1 MMRPETSVFTLGAVN
16 VSQGRLFAPMDD
28 WVTRLGEWLEYG
40 GDLLG
45 LAWFTAALA
54 TVGVIPALIRRNKT
68 DLILLVYVLGFFV
81 LHWIGAFFTFDRYFL
96 PLVPP
101 MAILSARGVV
111 WGMSQIKILE
121 TTRLAYAYGLVGILI
136 VVFGMTGYHDPRA
149 DSYHGENEQGILEL
163 AAYIHEKPL
172 GTIIYDRWLG
182 WEMGYYLG
190 AWNDKR
196 SVYYPEPADLAAD
209 ALLNP
214 DRAPRYLI
222 APSTQDVDDWLD
234 GLAKNGFEITL
245 DYKHDGYVSYEIIP
259 PAGDEGA

>member
-1 MMRPETSVFTLGAVN
+1 VGDWGS
-16 VSQGRLFAPMDD
+16 RLS
-28 WVTRLGEWLEYG
+28 EWLEHG

-45 LAWFTAALA
+45 SAWFTAALSIA
-54 TVGVIPALIRRNKT
+54 GVIPPLIRRHKT
-68 DLILLVYVLGFFV
+68 DLILLVYVLGFFA
-81 LHWIGAFFTFDRYFL
+81 LHWIGAFFTFDRYLL

-111 WGMSQIKILE
+111 WGVSQIRILE
-121 TTRLAYAYGLVGILI
+121 TSRLGYAYGLISIVIVIL
-136 VVFGMTGYHDPRA
+136 GLTGYHDPRA
-149 DSYHGENEQGILEL
+149 DSYHGESEQGILEF
-163 AAYIHEKPL
+163 AAYIHDKPP
-172 GTIIYDRWLG
+172 GAIIYDRWLG

-196 SVYYPEPADLAAD
+196 SVYYPEPANLATD

-222 APSTQDVDDWLD
+222 APATQDVDDWLD
-234 GLAKNGFEITL
+234 SLARNGFEITL
-245 DYKHDGYVSYEIIP
+245 DYARDGYVSYEIIP